1 MPPLM
6 PLDLYQRA
14 ITRAWLKRTDGEHAD
29 RAPRR
34 AMLENVADAL
44 PEYRHPSLETQLR
57 LLDCTIESA
66 FSYPEDRALARLAD
80 VRGLGGSPPPR
91 DNGS

>member
-1 MPPLM
+1 MFFRLNARQKQPLVNFR
-6 PLDLYQRA
+6 D
-14 ITRAWLKRTDGEHAD
+14 
-29 RAPRR
+29 R

-80 VRGLGGSPPPR
+80 VQGLGGSPPPR